1 MEYIIEEEINKIKLE
16 IGKEMQGGKEIT
28 EDFGQY
34 LMSRLEAL
42 NNLVK
47 SINQEK
53 TGKTEEK
60 TKPWELTPEQMRNID
75 PTAAKENAARAVE
88 PREQLPDNVIE

>member
-1 MEYIIEEEINKIKLE
+1 MEYIEEEINKIKLE
-16 IGKEMQGGKEIT
+16 IEKEMEKGKEIT
-28 EDFGQY
+28 EDFGEY

-60 TKPWELTPEQMRNID
+60 TKPWGLTPEQMRNID
-75 PTAAKENAARAVE
+75 PNTAKENAARAVE
-88 PREQLPDNVIE
+88 SIQELPDNVIE